1 MTLLLAMFPIYVMGN
16 LHCLG
21 MCGPIALMI
30 GSSPYRGYY
39 LLGRLISFT
48 LAGTLAGMF
57 GYVVATLLQPYHLA
71 YLFSLSIGISML
83 LIGIS
88 ILMGKSI
95 GFPLFAYYEKKMSV
109 LLLKKGP
116 WALFLF
122 GFCTI
127 ALPCGQ
133 TLLVFS
139 ACALSG
145 SASTGTLNGMAF
157 ALLTTPS
164 LLLAMQAKRFVAKA
178 HGLYRPVVGGL
189 AILVGLGAIY
199 RGIL

>member
-1 MTLLLAMFPIYVMGN
+1 MTLLFAMLPIYVMGN

-21 MCGPIALMI
+21 MCGPLAMI
-30 GSSPYRGYY
+30 IGASPYWGYY
-39 LLGRLISFT
+39 LLGRMVSFT
-48 LAGTLAGMF
+48 MAGTLAGMF
-57 GYVVATLLQPYHLA
+57 GYVIATLLKPYHLA
-71 YLFSLSIGISML
+71 PVFSLAIGGSMLGIGIFT
-83 LIGIS
+83 
-88 ILMGKSI
+88 LMGKS
-95 GFPLFAYYEKKMSV
+95 FAWPLLASYEKRMSS

-116 WALFLF
+116 WTLFLF
-122 GFCTI
+122 GFFTV

-145 SASTGTLNGMAF
+145 SAATGTINGMAF

-164 LLLAMQAKRFVAKA
+164 LFLAMQAKRFVASA
-178 HGLYRPVVGGL
+178 HRFYRPVVGVL

-199 RGIL
+199 RGFL